1 MKVSCDIIR
10 DLLPLYAEDM
20 VSQASREMV
29 DEHLCG
35 CEECVK
41 ELGRLKKAEKVP
53 AEIETQALKR
63 LGKAIRRRRL
73 LTAAAA
79 VMTVLAPA
87 VTGIIF
93 MMTPFH
99 LTAEEAVEGV
109 ELREDGGLAID
120 WASGIVG
127 HSGIANSGRVPSE
140 VHSQIH
146 LCYTTRYD
154 WLQGRQVDKQVERMT
169 QEELEA
175 YIMKEYG
182 LKEMTQKAWDRF
194 NNIFVDYGTWE
205 TNDGRYIPYDP
216 DTCLE
221 GEGTWVY
228 KTSEDTHWYA
238 NFHNGSADTLLWGD
252 EDAKPISWYKDQHH
266 THYSYAILLFGTLI
280 LAVVSGML
288 AWRKKGLA
296 REILA
301 RLTILGAGIAFAT
314 LLVTGGEII
323 TYAVMM
329 EAVNYE
335 WPGYI
340 ATESAFVVATALIW
354 YQLYTLNRQDKA
366 I

>member
-35 CEECVK
+35 CDECVK

-79 VMTVLAPA
+79 VMTVLTLA

-93 MMTPFH
+93 MITPCY

-120 WASGIVG
+120 LARGTRG
-127 HSGIANSGRVPSE
+127 LTYMGPSE
-140 VHSQIH
+140 DKIYVHLYS
-146 LCYTTRYD
+146 TTRYD
-154 WLQGRQVDKQVERMT
+154 WFLGRQEDKQVERMT

-175 YIMKEYG
+175 YIMKKYG
-182 LKEMTQKAWDRF
+182 LKEMTQEAWDRF
-194 NNIFVDYGTWE
+194 NSIYVVYGTDE
-205 TNDGRYIPYDP
+205 RRIPYNP
-216 DTCLE
+216 NK
-221 GEGTWVY
+221 GEGAWVY
-228 KTSEDTHWYA
+228 KASEGTHWYA

-252 EDAKPISWYKDQHH
+252 EDAKPISWYKEQSYKG
-266 THYSYAILLFGTLI
+266 YSFGILFFGALI
-280 LAVVSGML
+280 LAVVSGVL
-288 AWRKKGLA
+288 ARRKKGFA

-301 RLTILGAGIAFAT
+301 RLAILGAGIAFAT
-314 LLVTGGEII
+314 LLVTSGEII
-323 TYAVMM
+323 TYSLMQY
-329 EAVNYE
+329 NYK
-335 WPGYI
+335 WRGYI

-354 YQLYTLNRQDKA
+354 YQLYTLKQQDKA